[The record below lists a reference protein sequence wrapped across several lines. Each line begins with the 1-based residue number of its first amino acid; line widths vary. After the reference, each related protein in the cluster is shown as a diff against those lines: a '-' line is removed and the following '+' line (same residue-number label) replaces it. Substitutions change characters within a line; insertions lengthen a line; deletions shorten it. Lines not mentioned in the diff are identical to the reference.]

1 MSGILD
7 LLQGQLG
14 QSAIEQ
20 LGGQLG
26 LDQDKAAS
34 VVSGALPL
42 LVQALARN
50 SSDASGASAL
60 AGALEKKHDGSILD
74 NVSDFLGSGNFGDGQ
89 AILGHV
95 LGGQQSVVASGL
107 GKATGLDQ
115 QQVGQVLAALAP
127 LVLGAVGKI
136 KSEKGLD
143 ASGLMDLLGKE
154 KSAVENKNPDA
165 MGVLS
170 KLLDTNN
177 DGDISDDLINI
188 GGKLL
193 GGFLK

>member
-26 LDQDKAAS
+26 IDQGQAAS

-42 LVQALARN
+42 LVQALAKN
-50 SSDASGASAL
+50 ASGGGAEAL
-60 AGALEKKHDGSILD
+60 AGALEKKHDGSILND
-74 NVSDFLGSGNFGDGQ
+74 VSGFLGGGDFGDGA

-95 LGGQQSVVASGL
+95 LGGQQNVVSSGL
-107 GKATGLDQ
+107 SKATGLDSA
-115 QQVGQVLAALAP
+115 QVSTALAALAP
-127 LVLGAVGKI
+127 VVLGAVGKI
-136 KSEKGLD
+136 KAEQGLD
-143 ASGLMDLLGKE
+143 ASALSDFLGQE
-154 KSAVENKNPDA
+154 KDSVASKDPDA
-165 MGVLS
+165 MGVLGQ
-170 KLLDTNN
+170 LLDTDN
-177 DGDISDDLINI
+177 DGDISDDLVNI

-193 GGFLK
+193 GSFLK

>member
-7 LLQGQLG
+7 LLQGELG

-26 LDQDKAAS
+26 VDKQKAAS

-42 LVQALARN
+42 LVQALAKN
-50 SSDASGASAL
+50 ANQGGAEAL
-60 AGALEKKHDGSILD
+60 AGALENKHDGSILND
-74 NVSDFLGSGNFGDGQ
+74 VSGFLGGGDFGDGS

-95 LGGQQSVVASGL
+95 LGGQQSVVSSGL
-107 GKATGLDQ
+107 SKATGLDPR
-115 QQVGQVLAALAP
+115 QVSTALAALAP
-127 LVLGAVGKI
+127 VVLGALGKI
-136 KSEKGLD
+136 KAQQGLD
-143 ASGLMDLLGKE
+143 ASGLSDFLGQEKE
-154 KSAVENKNPDA
+154 AVAQQAPDA
-165 MGVLS
+165 MGVLGQ
-170 KLLDTNN
+170 LLDADN